1 MLMGIRVRFPTLLAK
16 SRYSQYI
23 ALKPFHR
30 DDTGNFWTSNLIR
43 DHTAFGYTYPDLLG
57 LSNSTNTTLS
67 RRGVPTA
74 LIARVNALYG
84 PRAAPLQSRQLLRRG
99 MSTTGAS
106 HFFGRRQYTLSI
118 QVREFR
124 DPGALKVFA
133 FCGPVKSRLVD
144 WPQEPGFVGVTS
156 ILAATKDTMQEAHS
170 VIPLTPA
177 LEAQARRGK
186 LRSLNERDVA
196 AYLKRHLRW
205 RVVKVWLYTVNEHRA
220 YE

>member
-1 MLMGIRVRFPTLLAK
+1 MSYYLP
-16 SRYSQYI
+16 YI

-30 DDTGNFWTSNLIR
+30 DDTGNYWTSNLIR
-43 DHTAFGYTYPDLLG
+43 DHTIFGYTYPDLVD

-67 RRGVPTA
+67 RRGVPTS
-74 LIARVNALYG
+74 LVARVNALYG
-84 PRAAPLQSRQLLRRG
+84 PKASPLQSRQLLKRG
-99 MSTTGAS
+99 IVTTGAS
-106 HFFGRRQYTLSI
+106 HFSGKRQYTLNV

-133 FCGPVKSRLVD
+133 FFGSVQSKLED

-177 LEAQARRGK
+177 LEAQAQVGR
-186 LRSLNERDVA
+186 LRSLNEKDVA
-196 AYLKRHLRW
+196 MYLKHHLRW
-205 RVVKVWLYTVNEHRA
+205 RVVKVCSSTAIDRRGGE
-220 YE
+220 